1 MTKPTAD
8 SLASKTIQ
16 SFAWLF
22 GIWLLVM
29 TIFTCQMAIS
39 NEGRWK
45 EAIGYALHYWGPWLL
60 LSPTVPILS
69 EHIPLSRDKWLLA
82 GASHALLSVVFAF
95 LTQFLVITVIGPL
108 LPDTFKP
115 QRNGPPPR
123 IQASVQNTRPF
134 PPPPQKA
141 DPHGNPQDRNAF
153 TRLPPPPETG
163 NILHSTLIGATT
175 RMPIWIPLYWI
186 IVTAHTLHRSS
197 QRLQQTEREALNLQ
211 ARLTQTQL
219 DALKLQLQPH
229 FLFNAL
235 NAIST
240 LVHRDADKAD
250 AMIGNLSLL
259 LRRVLELEKTD
270 MVTLRE
276 EMALVKAYLDI
287 ERVRFGDRFEYEEC
301 IAEECWSVQLPVM
314 LLQPIFE
321 NAVRH
326 GIEPMKASG
335 KINMTATLSNDQ
347 LKLTIDDNG
356 VGRKTPSKGGTGI
369 GLSNA
374 SARLEG
380 VFGKGNFSLQIED
393 RKEGGTRVSI
403 SLPSRST

>member
-1 MTKPTAD
+1 MTKPNAD
-8 SLASKTIQ
+8 SLAKKTIQ

-29 TIFTCQMAIS
+29 TIFACQMAIS
-39 NEGRWK
+39 NEGRWA

-60 LSPTVPILS
+60 LSPAVLILS
-69 EHIPLSRDKWLLA
+69 EHIPLSRDRWLSA
-82 GASHALLSVVFAF
+82 GASHALLSVFFAF
-95 LTQFLVITVIGPL
+95 LTQLLVLTVIGPL

-115 QRNGPPPR
+115 QREGRPPGLH
-123 IQASVQNTRPF
+123 ASGQSAHPF
-134 PPPPQKA
+134 PPPPQNA
-141 DPHGNPQDRNAF
+141 DPRRRPQDQNAF
-153 TRLPPPPETG
+153 TKLPPPPEAG
-163 NILHSTLIGATT
+163 GLLHSAMIGATT

-186 IVTAHTLHRSS
+186 IMTAHTLHRSS
-197 QRLQQTEREALNLQ
+197 RRLQQTEREALHLQ
-211 ARLTQTQL
+211 TRLTQTQL

-270 MVTLRE
+270 MVPLRE
-276 EMALVKAYLDI
+276 EMTLVKAYLDI

-301 IAEECWSVQLPVM
+301 IAEECWPVQLPVM

-321 NAVRH
+321 NAIRH

-335 KINMTATLSNDQ
+335 KINMTATNSNGQ
-347 LKLTIDDNG
+347 INLTIEDNG
-356 VGRKTPSKGGTGI
+356 AGGKAPSTGGTGI

-393 RKEGGTRVSI
+393 RKEGGTIVSI
-403 SLPSRST
+403 SLPSDHS